1 MKWVSHN
8 KLIVEKNSSKETL
21 SECQNEFYSLAKG
34 VALFNYKLNMVN
46 RVFCYNKIS
55 DKEKKTLLL
64 LLDSATTTDEIKKII
79 KINKLQTNLRH
90 LDTQERVRHLDL

>member
-8 KLIVEKNSSKETL
+8 KLIVEKTSSKETL
-21 SECQNEFYSLAKG
+21 SECQNEFYLLAES

-46 RVFCYNKIS
+46 RVFCCNKMY

-79 KINKLQTNLRH
+79 KINKLQTNLGS
-90 LDTQERVRHLDL
+90 LDI